1 MQCSTC
7 TCMAVVFA
15 RLRCGRAAD
24 ERDELA
30 PSHVLALDEAHNL
43 ALHRTTWAP
52 VHCGEILLLMPV
64 RPDELSPNLGDGR
77 GQAAAT

>member
-1 MQCSTC
+1 
-7 TCMAVVFA
+7 MAVVFA

-43 ALHRTTWAP
+43 ALHRTT
-52 VHCGEILLLMPV
+52 
-64 RPDELSPNLGDGR
+64 
-77 GQAAAT
+77 

>member
-1 MQCSTC
+1 
-7 TCMAVVFA
+7 MAVVFA

-30 PSHVLALDEAHNL
+30 PSHELALDEAHNL

-64 RPDELSPNLGDGR
+64 RPDRDGYHKSTDFA
-77 GQAAAT
+77 GAVGCEPAFL